1 MRCVQNEKKE
11 ILNKSQKLFLD
22 QSVSVAV
29 VMMMMPTNAFEEIFC
44 LTWKKEFFTINDASE
59 KTL

>member
-29 VMMMMPTNAFEEIFC
+29 VMMMMPSNAFYQRVWRDFLSYLEKGIFY
-44 LTWKKEFFTINDASE
+44 N
-59 KTL
+59 